1 MLSLRIVEVAA
12 VRGTGD
18 ESLPSGGVEP
28 GVTVACDEPLLCG
41 ASSSGTAAGRDELL
55 LRGASSSGAAAGR
68 DERLLRD
75 APSGAAAGGF
85 SGLAADGA
93 DMLASE
99 PFRQV

>member
-1 MLSLRIVEVAA
+1 MLSLRIVEVVAA
-12 VRGTGD
+12 VRCTGD

-28 GVTVACDEPLLCG
+28 GVTVVCDEPLLCG

-55 LRGASSSGAAAGR
+55 LR
-68 DERLLRD
+68 D
-75 APSGAAAGGF
+75 APSSGAAAGGF
-85 SGLAADGA
+85 SGLAAAADGT